1 VKAMIVKREYSPRS
15 RGDFALV
22 VVPGDRQLSLKKVA
36 EALGEKDVAMAL
48 ERDVQRVTGFQVGAV
63 SVVGFRRK
71 DITAFVDQGVLAL
84 EQAFI
89 SSGRPDAGLALEP
102 QDLLRAIENAQ
113 VGDFA
118 VSAS

>member
-1 VKAMIVKREYSPRS
+1 
-15 RGDFALV
+15 
-22 VVPGDRQLSLKKVA
+22 
-36 EALGEKDVAMAL
+36 
-48 ERDVQRVTGFQVGAV
+48 
-63 SVVGFRRK
+63 
-71 DITAFVDQGVLAL
+71 VDQGVLAL